1 MKRYFLFSLILVL
14 LLAGCAPASST
25 ETSGSSTEESGDN
38 NPRTGW
44 VTEAGD
50 TVYVNADGT
59 RHTGW
64 LELNETRYYLDEQGV
79 LQTGWLELEGQTYY
93 LKSDGSIT
101 RGKAVIDDRTFYFTS
116 TGAKIILVNP
126 WHFIPYDYTSDIVNA
141 EDGYMIDSSCKDD
154 LLQMLADCRK
164 AGFDA
169 RITSAYRRPQTQINL
184 YNNKVWYFLDQG
196 YDEDTA
202 RKEAAKIIAVPGTS
216 EHELGL
222 AVDLVDSSYWV
233 LDEAQED
240 TPAQKWLM
248 AHCWEYGFILRYP
261 NEKSDSTGIIYEPW
275 HYRYVG
281 KELALELKDT
291 GLCLEEYLQSLY

>member
-1 MKRYFLFSLILVL
+1 MT
-14 LLAGCAPASST
+14 AP
-25 ETSGSSTEESGDN
+25 
-38 NPRTGW
+38 
-44 VTEAGD
+44 
-50 TVYVNADGT
+50 
-59 RHTGW
+59 
-64 LELNETRYYLDEQGV
+64 
-79 LQTGWLELEGQTYY
+79 
-93 LKSDGSIT
+93 
-101 RGKAVIDDRTFYFTS
+101 FTS

-126 WHFIPYDYTSDIVNA
+126 WHFIPADYTSDIVNA
-141 EDGYMIDSSCKDD
+141 EDGYMIDSSCKES

-164 AGFDA
+164 AGYDA
-169 RITSAYRRPQTQINL
+169 RITSAYRRPQTQITL

-196 YDEDTA
+196 YDEPTA

-281 KELALELKDT
+281 KELAMELKDT

>member
-1 MKRYFLFSLILVL
+1 MKRYFILSLILIL

-25 ETSGSSTEESGDN
+25 ETGGSSTEESGDN

-44 VTEAGD
+44 VTEAGK

-59 RHTGW
+59 LHTGW
-64 LELNETRYYLDEQGV
+64 LELNDTRYYLDEQGV

-126 WHFIPYDYTSDIVNA
+126 WHFIPADYTSDIVNA

-184 YNNKVWYFLDQG
+184 YNNKVWYFLDLG
-196 YDEDTA
+196 YDEVTA

>member
-25 ETSGSSTEESGDN
+25 ETGGASTDESANKGLQ
-38 NPRTGW
+38 TGW
-44 VTEAGD
+44 ITEAGE
-50 TVYVNADGT
+50 TVYVNADGI

>member
-1 MKRYFLFSLILVL
+1 MKRYFILSLILIL

-25 ETSGSSTEESGDN
+25 ETGGSSTEESGDN
-38 NPRTGW
+38 NSHTGW
-44 VTEAGD
+44 VTEAGK

-59 RHTGW
+59 LHTGW
-64 LELNETRYYLDEQGV
+64 LELNDTRYYLDEQGV

-126 WHFIPYDYTSDIVNA
+126 WHFIPADYTSDIVNA

-184 YNNKVWYFLDQG
+184 YNNKVWYFLDLG
-196 YDEDTA
+196 YDEATA
-202 RKEAAKIIAVPGTS
+202 RKEAAKIVAVPGTS

-233 LDEAQED
+233 LDEEQEN
-240 TPAQKWLM
+240 TPAQKWLI